1 MFDKQAYRETCARL
15 TLGTEK
21 LEEMIAMTE
30 NTNNR
35 KYLSRPIKTVLIA
48 AACVAALCVTA
59 FAAPALQNLFFTT
72 YTVTM
77 KDGDST
83 NSVAPVI
90 QTYNEDGHN
99 YLVVDDETIDIT
111 EALEKDGSFKTQT
124 KDGSEVH
131 VNQDG
136 WVSVSGNGIDYTFN
150 PTTNDKEGSF
160 SVDGEELT
168 GGEIGNYIVTEQNGE
183 MEVTPAE

>member
-1 MFDKQAYRETCARL
+1 MLDKQTYCEACARL

-30 NTNNR
+30 NTNTKKR
-35 KYLSRPIKTVLIA
+35 LSRPMKTILI

-59 FAAPALQNLFFTT
+59 FAAPAIQSFFTT

-77 KDGDST
+77 KDGD
-83 NSVAPVI
+83 NSNIVAPVI

-150 PTTNDKEGSF
+150 PTTDDKEGSF

-168 GGEIGNYIVTEQNGE
+168 GGEIGSYIVTDQNGE

>member
-1 MFDKQAYRETCARL
+1 MFDPKPYREACARL

-30 NTNNR
+30 NTNT
-35 KYLSRPIKTVLIA
+35 KKHLSRPIKTVLIA

-59 FAAPALQNLFFTT
+59 MAAPAIQSFFTT

-83 NSVAPVI
+83 NIVAPVI

-111 EALEKDGSFKTQT
+111 DALEKDEFFKTTT
-124 KDGSEVH
+124 KDGAEIH
-131 VNQDG
+131 VNKDG

-150 PTTNDKEGSF
+150 PTTDDKEGSF

-168 GGEIGNYIVTEQNGE
+168 GGEIGSYIVTEQNGE